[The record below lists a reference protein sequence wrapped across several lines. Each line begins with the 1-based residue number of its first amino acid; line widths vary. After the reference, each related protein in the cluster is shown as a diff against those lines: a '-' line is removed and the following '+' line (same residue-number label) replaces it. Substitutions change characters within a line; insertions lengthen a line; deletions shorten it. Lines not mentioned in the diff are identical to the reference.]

1 MLFVT
6 LLITMTWCG
15 ALGGYFLKK
24 ASAQD
29 FKENRPALIKWLFI
43 GVVSYGTGA
52 ILNIIALRFM
62 PYTVV
67 FPLTSITYIWTMC
80 LSAWLLKEPISARK
94 VAGVAFILTG
104 TVFLVI

>member
-1 MLFVT
+1 MLFIA
-6 LLITMTWCG
+6 LLVTMTWCG

-29 FKENRPALIKWLFI
+29 FKNNRMALIKWLFI
-43 GVVSYGTGA
+43 GLVSYGGGA

-80 LSAWLLKEPISARK
+80 LSAWLLHEPISARK
-94 VAGVAFILTG
+94 IAGVGFILIG
-104 TVFLVI
+104 AVFLVL